1 MPRRWFNPFRYHYI
15 IAINCHW
22 VSTNTAE
29 KWSEDVRSKKR
40 FGVQATEPGYDSR
53 DSLSP
58 SRSRSYSL
66 NGSKDIQTSL
76 EKAHLE
82 KELWS
87 PIFNTNRSNSHN
99 SPSKRLPWG
108 RGRAKNRSPPR
119 FGPVSDSFCLVSQ
132 FEASWLYILEFETL
146 RTLTAFHRKQSLPKR
161 NNVAGGG
168 GRYGGC
174 CQPDSFWDL
183 LILRLDIAFR
193 FASCCSVRFS
203 LDIDRCN
210 YCVAV
215 A

>member
-1 MPRRWFNPFRYHYI
+1 MSEAKSVSGFKPR
-15 IAINCHW
+15 
-22 VSTNTAE
+22 S
-29 KWSEDVRSKKR
+29 
-40 FGVQATEPGYDSR
+40 QATIVETLWALAEAGAMLSMDPKISKPVLKKLTSR
-53 DSLSP
+53 KNCGVK
-58 SRSRSYSL
+58 YS
-66 NGSKDIQTSL
+66 I
-76 EKAHLE
+76 
-82 KELWS
+82 
-87 PIFNTNRSNSHN
+87 PIKSINRSNSHD

-119 FGPVSDSFCLVSQ
+119 FGPVFDSFCLVSQ

-161 NNVAGGG
+161 NNGAGGG

-183 LILRLDIAFR
+183 LILRVDIAFP